1 VDSYPPLDKQGKKNV
16 QEVIGTLLYYA
27 CCADNTMLPALGS
40 LATQQANP
48 TQNTKI
54 LVHQLLDYAATYP
67 DAITI
72 TAYRASDMVLAGHSD
87 ASYLSETNV

>member
-27 CCADNTMLPALGS
+27 RCADNTMLPALGS

-67 DAITI
+67 DAIT
-72 TAYRASDMVLAGHSD
+72 TYRASSMVLAGHSD